1 MKRRIL
7 AICCLALFLLYTCTA
22 LADQQVRLEQYGV
35 SFTVPDGMTW
45 VPYQEASADI
55 QAVMDTS
62 GACGMFNSSATAFA
76 QLVLYNEPDSSGTD
90 FSVLSDDE
98 ILTFGRA
105 LASDTAISNSKV
117 SVYNAGKTKWYKLTG
132 SQSGSRITIY
142 FTLKHGLGIVLAS
155 YNVLNLSSTHNK
167 NIETLLS
174 SFTLPAKTL
183 LHHEYFGLYA
193 LIIYFLFIQLSCAI
207 CAHKLAARKHYS
219 GYFWTGFLLGIW
231 GLLYVAGLPVLHA
244 PESTTEQQ
252 SAAL

>member
-7 AICCLALFLLYTCTA
+7 AICCLALFLPYTCTA

-76 QLVLYNEPDSSGTD
+76 QLVLYNESDSSGTD

-132 SQSGSRITIY
+132 SQSGSKMTIY
-142 FTLKHGLGIVLAS
+142 IIMKHGLFVSLAS
-155 YNVLNLSSTHNK
+155 YNFFNLSNTLDASV
-167 NIETLLS
+167 EALLS
-174 SFTLPAKTL
+174 SFTLPASPSPSAENLKTYIL
-183 LHHEYFGLYA
+183 LAIGVCIGLMLAYIA
-193 LIIYFLFIQLSCAI
+193 KRN
-207 CAHKLAARKHYS
+207 HKKHVWAY
-219 GYFWTGFLLGIW
+219 FLLGLI
-231 GLLYVAGLPVLHA
+231 GNIFSLIIVCVFFAKKQNGYNDLR
-244 PESTTEQQ
+244 T
-252 SAAL
+252 

>member
-1 MKRRIL
+1 MPMKRRIL

-62 GACGMFNSSATAFA
+62 GACGMFNSSASAFA
-76 QLVLYNEPDSSGTD
+76 QLVLYNESDSSGTD

-174 SFTLPAKTL
+174 SFTLPTTPFWRTESFKT
-183 LHHEYFGLYA
+183 YFPPAVSLCMGLVMA
-193 LIIYFLFIQLSCAI
+193 YFAG
-207 CAHKLAARKHYS
+207 KHNKKHIWAY
-219 GYFWTGFLLGIW
+219 FLLGFFGSVFSIII
-231 GLLYVAGLPVLHA
+231 
-244 PESTTEQQ
+244 
-252 SAAL
+252 ALILFSRKPKEHDLRG